1 MSSSDDIPVLER
13 PAFFHYQRLT
23 AGDLS
28 AAQTYNRELR
38 WLHNRSLH
46 NWGIA
51 FGFALSGPRGAQS
64 VKVESGYA
72 IDCVGRDLVLDKP
85 LEIPVPAVASES
97 DGSPATYYLT
107 ISYAEDAK
115 LEAVNRAGECNTS
128 GAVRLPE
135 MPIVRWQDP
144 NDANLES
151 RYRQGF
157 DVVLGAIRV
166 LNCQL
171 AEDVSGRERRD
182 AVPPAQPYV
191 ASGQTELGNTPW
203 QLWPNDNAPLGVATT
218 VATSSA
224 GFQLAPKYQA
234 HVIGERMFQAAPGS
248 ETILVDGYSEIALA
262 TASSFELRVILPTG
276 SSVGNAQTDTFTRDD
291 YKAVVS
297 RIAQEKGISADVLL
311 LFNPPSLR
319 VGQNLYTLIPFQQI
333 AGQLVKND
341 FQSPLTKIATRN
353 SVTRDALLDANG
365 WTLNTVSV
373 AIGQTIALP
382 GPALHL
388 NPKKVLKSS
397 FMDVLKK
404 NLLWY
409 VVWMGVEG

>member
-262 TASSFELRVILPTG
+262 TASR
-276 SSVGNAQTDTFTRDD
+276 
-291 YKAVVS
+291 
-297 RIAQEKGISADVLL
+297 
-311 LFNPPSLR
+311 SLR